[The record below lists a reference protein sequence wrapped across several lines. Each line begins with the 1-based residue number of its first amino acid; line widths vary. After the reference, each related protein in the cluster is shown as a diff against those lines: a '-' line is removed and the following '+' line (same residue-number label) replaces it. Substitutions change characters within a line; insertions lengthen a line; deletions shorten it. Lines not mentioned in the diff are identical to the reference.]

1 MKTLYLRE
9 WGRVVCSDDTEQ
21 RSADVIALNHQAWSF
36 LAKIAES
43 SDKTHRYLRFV
54 KPTVLQVRNF
64 VGVISTPDG
73 TQIEILQKTT
83 EAEPEIAKTRA
94 LLLNMLRS
102 VDNVWPLQATDA
114 KLEIEKKPLPEA
126 LIALFLRAL
135 KQVVRKGIRKDYE
148 RISAEERFLK
158 GQLQV
163 AKQLRQPLARQHLF
177 QIEYDLFSENRAENR
192 LIHAALVVVSRY
204 SQQLDNQR
212 LARELRFAFDEV
224 PQSQDYLKDFG
235 LWRTSRDMVYYQ
247 SLLPWLKL
255 ILNQYSPFAV
265 KGEQAGIS
273 FLFPM
278 EKVFESYVAKQLQL
292 ALPNG
297 YSLRTQLSHVHLAHQ
312 STTQQKAFLLK
323 PDLAIYY
330 GQECVA
336 ILDTKWKLVDANLTY
351 DNGNPDP
358 KAGISQADMY
368 QLYAYGHKYLNGV
381 GRLFL
386 IYPQWAQFN
395 ANKPVPSFEFN
406 DDLTLDVLPFDL
418 ESGRLE
424 INLAVNGFG
433 QLAD

>member
-177 QIEYDLFSENRAENR
+177 QIEYD
-192 LIHAALVVVSRY
+192 
-204 SQQLDNQR
+204 
-212 LARELRFAFDEV
+212 
-224 PQSQDYLKDFG
+224 
-235 LWRTSRDMVYYQ
+235 
-247 SLLPWLKL
+247 
-255 ILNQYSPFAV
+255 
-265 KGEQAGIS
+265 
-273 FLFPM
+273 
-278 EKVFESYVAKQLQL
+278 
-292 ALPNG
+292 
-297 YSLRTQLSHVHLAHQ
+297 
-312 STTQQKAFLLK
+312 
-323 PDLAIYY
+323 
-330 GQECVA
+330 
-336 ILDTKWKLVDANLTY
+336 
-351 DNGNPDP
+351 
-358 KAGISQADMY
+358 
-368 QLYAYGHKYLNGV
+368 
-381 GRLFL
+381 
-386 IYPQWAQFN
+386 
-395 ANKPVPSFEFN
+395 
-406 DDLTLDVLPFDL
+406 
-418 ESGRLE
+418 
-424 INLAVNGFG
+424 
-433 QLAD
+433 

>member
-1 MKTLYLRE
+1 
-9 WGRVVCSDDTEQ
+9 
-21 RSADVIALNHQAWSF
+21 
-36 LAKIAES
+36 
-43 SDKTHRYLRFV
+43 
-54 KPTVLQVRNF
+54 
-64 VGVISTPDG
+64 
-73 TQIEILQKTT
+73 
-83 EAEPEIAKTRA
+83 
-94 LLLNMLRS
+94 
-102 VDNVWPLQATDA
+102 
-114 KLEIEKKPLPEA
+114 
-126 LIALFLRAL
+126 
-135 KQVVRKGIRKDYE
+135 
-148 RISAEERFLK
+148 
-158 GQLQV
+158 
-163 AKQLRQPLARQHLF
+163 
-177 QIEYDLFSENRAENR
+177 
-192 LIHAALVVVSRY
+192 
-204 SQQLDNQR
+204 
-212 LARELRFAFDEV
+212 
-224 PQSQDYLKDFG
+224 
-235 LWRTSRDMVYYQ
+235 RDMVYYQ